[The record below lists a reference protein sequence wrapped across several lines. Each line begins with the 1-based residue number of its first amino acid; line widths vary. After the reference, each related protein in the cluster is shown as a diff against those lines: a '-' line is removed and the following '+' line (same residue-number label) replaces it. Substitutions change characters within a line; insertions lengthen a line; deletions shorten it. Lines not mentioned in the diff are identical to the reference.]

1 MLVSDIKLG
10 LKVRLT
16 HNDME
21 AMVVGRPEYYSPS
34 AKLVRIKY
42 LNSTR
47 FEYVTNKMI
56 EPLPAEQQAK
66 QFQNDV

>member
-10 LKVRLT
+10 LKVRVST
-16 HNDME
+16 NEME
-21 AMVVGRPEYYSPS
+21 AMVVGRPEYYSPT

-42 LNSTR
+42 ENSTR
-47 FEYVTNKMI
+47 FEHVTNHMI
-56 EPLPAEQQAK
+56 EPLPIEQQAK